1 MLVTVGGWVLSAGAS
16 VVEVMTGPVVV
27 PVTFTVV
34 ASVTDV
40 AA

>member
-1 MLVTVGGWVLSAGAS
+1 MLSVGAS

-27 PVTFTVV
+27 SVTFTVV

-40 AA
+40 GA